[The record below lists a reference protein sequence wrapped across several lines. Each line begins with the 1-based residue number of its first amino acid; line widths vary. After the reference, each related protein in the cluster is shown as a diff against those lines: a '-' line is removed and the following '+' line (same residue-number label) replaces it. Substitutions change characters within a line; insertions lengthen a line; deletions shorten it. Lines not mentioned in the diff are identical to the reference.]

1 MDAAATVGAATSK
14 RTTAIITDIQI
25 DFIEFAHMLVLF

>member
-1 MDAAATVGAATSK
+1 MDAAAMVGAATNK

-25 DFIEFAHMLVLF
+25 DLIEFARILVLV